1 MSTLCCCV
9 LNSINFTRRRRQPE
23 EKAISIKEAQ
33 LVENIG
39 SDLEFDR
46 VDAKSPVRIVS
57 PMQESGQRVE
67 DDNSTAF
74 NCSDID
80 KEELIPDSESQ
91 AKKLSDSKSEDIIG
105 PESFSSGNSAGMLSS
120 LKWISSY
127 IDLLQNL
134 HQQLY
139 KIEEELVTVLKV
151 STLLLENQETPNNL
165 RVQQISEILE
175 SIRGTRARVQCF
187 MEETLKTR

>member
-1 MSTLCCCV
+1 
-9 LNSINFTRRRRQPE
+9 
-23 EKAISIKEAQ
+23 
-33 LVENIG
+33 
-39 SDLEFDR
+39 
-46 VDAKSPVRIVS
+46 
-57 PMQESGQRVE
+57 MQESGQRVE
-67 DDNSTAF
+67 DDHSTAF

-151 STLLLENQETPNNL
+151 STLLLENQETPNNS

-175 SIRGTRARVQCF
+175 SIRGTRARYLCCQVSARLTFAWLDNWDQLIDLFCVYVLA
-187 MEETLKTR
+187 EYNVSWKRL